1 MIRGRVLSTPA
12 ARPENCVP
20 ATLCA
25 QQLLV
30 PVPSEARSTAKENWL
45 KQAEGLL
52 AEPLEVTL
60 WTTIA

>member
-1 MIRGRVLSTPA
+1 
-12 ARPENCVP
+12 
-20 ATLCA
+20 LCA

-60 WTTIA
+60 WNRVA